1 MSTKT
6 DANPL
11 RVLNVSMRDRAIY
24 QAVMV
29 DGKSQRAMAVEHKLS
44 QPRVSAIIKRV
55 GRWLSQGVPPG
66 FGELY
71 RRDRL
76 RVVSRLH
83 RMRLEQLYC
92 EAVEAW
98 RKSDTTTHTIKEK
111 TVKGEV
117 VSQDRQVQTRLR
129 DRRYLEDICAI
140 TDRIVAFEG
149 FEKLGKVDES
159 CDGRIYEEPERT
171 PVDTYREV
179 KRRTILGGFD
189 TPGDEGIP
197 GLWEK
202 EMVRRNAEVGA
213 GEVRNAEAREV
224 GNAECGLRSE
234 GKVRSEEPA
243 ERQLAS
249 HSLAPVLRGEGRG
262 EGPAPQEDSASSEES
277 AARSEEVL
285 QITEEYT
292 THTSTITTTTPQQ
305 SGNNTGITPTET
317 LSKKS
322 PCSAQV
328 PQKSAVTNS
337 QPEKKSLSNSPP
349 KGPRFRLMGTAAEM
363 AESLGYDDFFSPEQR
378 LARAFEK
385 ARASRESR
393 AEESRERGR
402 PLTPALSPE
411 YRGEGVGRNASP
423 TPSPHLPLAAPT
435 ARE

>member
-6 DANPL
+6 EANPL

-111 TVKGEV
+111 TVKGVV

-149 FEKLGKVDES
+149 FEELRKVDES

-197 GLWEK
+197 GLWEE
-202 EMVRRNAEVGA
+202 EMVRRNAEVGE
-213 GEVRNAEAREV
+213 G
-224 GNAECGLRSE
+224 RSE
-234 GKVRSEEPA
+234 KAGGRSEEGEDIA

-249 HSLAPVLRGEGRG
+249 HSLSSVLRGEGVG
-262 EGPAPQEDSASSEES
+262 EGPELREDEVRSEKAEG
-277 AARSEEVL
+277 RSEEVA
-285 QITEEYT
+285 QIKEEYPP
-292 THTSTITTTTPQQ
+292 HTPVITAATLQQ
-305 SGNNTGITPTET
+305 SGNNHVITPTET

-322 PCSAQV
+322 PSSAQV
-328 PQKSAVTNS
+328 PQTAAVTNS

-385 ARASRESR
+385 ARVARESR
-393 AEESRERGR
+393 EQMESREWGR

-411 YRGEGVGRNASP
+411 YRGEGVGREGMG
-423 TPSPHLPLAAPT
+423 T
-435 ARE
+435 

>member
-6 DANPL
+6 EANPL

-111 TVKGEV
+111 TVKGVV

-197 GLWEK
+197 GLWEE
-202 EMVRRNAEVGA
+202 EMVRRNAEVGE
-213 GEVRNAEAREV
+213 G
-224 GNAECGLRSE
+224 RSE
-234 GKVRSEEPA
+234 KAEGRSEE
-243 ERQLAS
+243 E
-249 HSLAPVLRGEGRG
+249 GEIK
-262 EGPAPQEDSASSEES
+262 D
-277 AARSEEVL
+277 
-285 QITEEYT
+285 EYPP
-292 THTSTITTTTPQQ
+292 HTSPITTTTPQQ
-305 SGNNTGITPTET
+305 SGNNTGINPTET
-317 LSKKS
+317 LSKNS
-322 PCSAQV
+322 PCAAQV
-328 PQKSAVTNS
+328 PQKPAVTNS
-337 QPEKKSLSNSPP
+337 QPEKKSLSHSHP

-385 ARASRESR
+385 ARVARE
-393 AEESRERGR
+393 AREQGR
-402 PLTPALSPE
+402 PLTPTLSPE
-411 YRGEGVGRNASP
+411 YRGEGVGRS
-423 TPSPHLPLAAPT
+423 
-435 ARE
+435 

>member
-6 DANPL
+6 ESNPL
-11 RVLNVSMRDRAIY
+11 RVLNVSMRDLAIY

-111 TVKGEV
+111 TVNGVV

-197 GLWEK
+197 GLWEA
-202 EMVRRNAEVGA
+202 EMVRRNAEVGE
-213 GEVRNAEAREV
+213 G
-224 GNAECGLRSE
+224 RSE
-234 GKVRSEEPA
+234 KVGGRSEEGEDIA
-243 ERQLAS
+243 ERQRGAT
-249 HSLAPVLRGEGRG
+249 SLSSVLRGEGRG
-262 EGPAPQEDSASSEES
+262 EGPELREDEGRSEKAEG
-277 AARSEEVL
+277 RSEEVA
-285 QITEEYT
+285 QIKEEYPP
-292 THTSTITTTTPQQ
+292 HTSVITAATLQQ
-305 SGNNTGITPTET
+305 SGNNHVITPTET

-322 PCSAQV
+322 PSSAQV
-328 PQKSAVTNS
+328 PPKPAVTNS
-337 QPEKKSLSNSPP
+337 QPEKKSLSNNPP

-363 AESLGYDDFFSPEQR
+363 AESLGFDEFFSPEQR

-385 ARASRESR
+385 AAQVREAEGKSR
-393 AEESRERGR
+393 AGPAPHPN
-402 PLTPALSPE
+402 PLP
-411 YRGEGVGRNASP
+411 
-423 TPSPHLPLAAPT
+423 
-435 ARE
+435 